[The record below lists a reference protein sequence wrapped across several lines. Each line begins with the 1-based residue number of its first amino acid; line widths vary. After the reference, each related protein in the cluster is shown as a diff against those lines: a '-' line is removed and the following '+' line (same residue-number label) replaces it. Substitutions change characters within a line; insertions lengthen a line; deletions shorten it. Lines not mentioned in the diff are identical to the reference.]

1 MKNEK
6 RRMKNYG
13 IPVCGARKTLRAY
26 ADPCVFRPLHKLP
39 SAFLCPRQRRGAI
52 PRSGMIE
59 IRRRRR
65 HLNFSF
71 FILHFSFPQA
81 SAPTEAERTHPG
93 QSCHCEASAHTGCGN
108 PFSPRPGENEN
119 EETGDADCHVAALLA
134 MTPFEIVQNQRAA
147 GASAPT
153 GKPGRC
159 KQV

>member
-71 FILHFSFPQA
+71 FILHFSFPPA
-81 SAPTEAERTHPG
+81 SRNPGCVPPYGDTVGAIHESPVTPDARPRSVWTETPV
-93 QSCHCEASAHTGCGN
+93 HTVGDDALGVHDA
-108 PFSPRPGENEN
+108 PRPVLSLRSQC
-119 EETGDADCHVAALLA
+119 AHWLWQSVLPAA
-134 MTPFEIVQNQRAA
+134 R
-147 GASAPT
+147 
-153 GKPGRC
+153 
-159 KQV
+159 